1 MQLAKQEQLAKFQPF
16 LKTSIF
22 WTVEATLIKKYI
34 NGFIY
39 ILKPKFANSTDFF
52 KKCVFEKCKWRN
64 NIIFQKKTSYYLVV
78 FRPAIHNIM
87 GSMIQA
93 VEMKTIL
100 GGGMGGGVGDYQ
112 LCNIVGHHGNFLIP
126 KRLKRLEKRNIS
138 RRQVM

>member
-1 MQLAKQEQLAKFQPF
+1 MKKIMFFTMQLAKQDQLAKFQPF

-22 WTVEATLIKKYI
+22 WTLKATLIKKYI
-34 NGFIY
+34 DGFTY
-39 ILKPKFANSTDFF
+39 ILKPKFTNSTDFL

-93 VEMKTIL
+93 RRNENNSGWGMRAGGAISYVIL
-100 GGGMGGGVGDYQ
+100 SVTGDEE
-112 LCNIVGHHGNFLIP
+112 NV
-126 KRLKRLEKRNIS
+126 
-138 RRQVM
+138 